1 MTCNAIT
8 SQPYWPPCFSGLH
21 QSIPVR
27 EKDIE
32 AARLQS
38 EALAMRQAA
47 EKAQATLDDFL
58 IKATQLPAGTKA
70 YAVRVGVQEGRDLEY
85 FWVNEFSWSDGTFM
99 GKINDEPRLVKRI
112 KPGQIYRFSR
122 FDVVDWM
129 YIDEKSGRTF
139 GNFTACALASQK
151 PPAEADELKRRN
163 DLDCSWPARSSGS

>member
-1 MTCNAIT
+1 MQRHFIAAALAILAT
-8 SQPYWPPCFSGLH
+8 LACTH
-21 QSIPVR
+21 SIPVR

-70 YAVRVGVQEGRDLEY
+70 YAVKVAVKEGRATEY
-85 FWVNEFSWSDGTFM
+85 FWVNEFSWSDGTFT
-99 GKINDEPRLVKRI
+99 GTINDEPRLVKSV
-112 KPGQIYRFSR
+112 KPGQIYKFSR
-122 FDVVDWM
+122 FDIVDWT

-139 GNFTACALASQK
+139 GNFTACALSSKGA
-151 PPAEADELKRRN
+151 PAEADGSKRRN
-163 DLDCSWPARSSGS
+163 DLDCS

>member
-1 MTCNAIT
+1 MQSHYIAAALAILAALACT
-8 SQPYWPPCFSGLH
+8 

-58 IKATQLPAGTKA
+58 VKAKQLPAGTKA
-70 YAVRVGVQEGRDLEY
+70 YAVKVGIQEGRDTEY
-85 FWVNEFSWSDGTFM
+85 FWVHEFSWSDGTFM
-99 GKINDEPRLVKRI
+99 GRINDEPRLVKSI
-112 KPGQIYRFSR
+112 KPGQIYKFSR
-122 FDVVDWM
+122 SDIVDWT

-139 GNFTACALASQK
+139 GNFTACALSSK
-151 PPAEADELKRRN
+151 EPPAKADEFKRRN
-163 DLDCSWPARSSGS
+163 DLDCL

>member
-1 MTCNAIT
+1 MQRHHIAAVLATLAALACT
-8 SQPYWPPCFSGLH
+8 

-112 KPGQIYRFSR
+112 KAGQIYRFSR

-139 GNFTACALASQK
+139 GNFTACALASKK

-163 DLDCSWPARSSGS
+163 DLDCSWPERSSGS

>member
-1 MTCNAIT
+1 MQRHSIAAALTILAALACT
-8 SQPYWPPCFSGLH
+8 

-58 IKATQLPAGTKA
+58 IKAKQPPGGTKA
-70 YAVRVGVQEGRDLEY
+70 YAVKVGVRADRDTEY
-85 FWVNEFSWSDGTFM
+85 FWINEFSWSDGMFT
-99 GKINDEPRLVKRI
+99 GRIDDEPRLVKSIR
-112 KPGQIYRFSR
+112 PGQIYRFSR
-122 FDVVDWM
+122 FDIVDWM

-139 GNFTACALASQK
+139 GNFTACALSSKK
-151 PPAEADELKRRN
+151 PPAEADESKRRN
-163 DLDCSWPARSSGS
+163 DLDCS

>member
-1 MTCNAIT
+1 MQRHFIAAALAILAT
-8 SQPYWPPCFSGLH
+8 LACT

-58 IKATQLPAGTKA
+58 VKATHLPAGTKC
-70 YAVRVGVQEGRDLEY
+70 YAVRVGIREGRDTEY
-85 FWVNEFSWSDGTFM
+85 FWLNEFSWSDGTFT
-99 GKINDEPRLVKRI
+99 GRINDEPRLVKSV
-112 KPGQIYRFSR
+112 KSGQAYRFSR
-122 FDVVDWM
+122 FDIVDWM

-139 GNFTACALASQK
+139 GNFTARALPGK
-151 PPAEADELKRRN
+151 
-163 DLDCSWPARSSGS
+163 DCS